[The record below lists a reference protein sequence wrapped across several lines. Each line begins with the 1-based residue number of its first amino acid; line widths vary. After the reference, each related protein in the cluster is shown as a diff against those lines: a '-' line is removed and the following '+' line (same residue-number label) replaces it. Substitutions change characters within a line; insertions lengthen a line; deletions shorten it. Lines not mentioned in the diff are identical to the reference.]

1 MAPGQQASQTASHG
15 KREGDIMIRQL
26 IFATVALAA
35 TPALAQQKTIKIG
48 LISTIDY

>member
-1 MAPGQQASQTASHG
+1 MIGQS
-15 KREGDIMIRQL
+15 
-26 IFATVALAA
+26 IFATAALAA